1 MGRDLRTVAE
11 TIMSDLG
18 MGEDPSKI
26 DALEL
31 SPEKMP
37 PLLLWRKSQIHQ
49 TMIYL
54 SILPPVLVLILPP
67 VLGVY
72 ST

>member
-1 MGRDLRTVAE
+1 MGWDLRTVAE

-31 SPEKMP
+31 SLKKK
-37 PLLLWRKSQIHQ
+37 LNSFCKVGIA
-49 TMIYL
+49 Y
-54 SILPPVLVLILPP
+54 
-67 VLGVY
+67 
-72 ST
+72 

>member
-1 MGRDLRTVAE
+1 MGPELRTVAE

-31 SPEKMP
+31 SLKKK
-37 PLLLWRKSQIHQ
+37 LNSFCKVGIA
-49 TMIYL
+49 Y
-54 SILPPVLVLILPP
+54 
-67 VLGVY
+67 
-72 ST
+72 